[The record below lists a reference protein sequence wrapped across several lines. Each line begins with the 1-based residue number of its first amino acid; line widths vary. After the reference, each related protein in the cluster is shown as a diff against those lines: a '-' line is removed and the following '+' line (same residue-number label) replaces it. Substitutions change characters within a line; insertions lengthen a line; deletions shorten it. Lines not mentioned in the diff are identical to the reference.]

1 MKRKNLVKQ
10 GEQQAVEDQLL
21 KIKREDIQLVQKK
34 QNLEII
40 ALDLTIN

>member
-10 GEQQAVEDQLL
+10 GEQQPVEDQVL

-34 QNLEII
+34 QNLETI
-40 ALDLTIN
+40 ALDSMIN